1 MRMVLLGD
9 TGLKVSRLC
18 IGTDY
23 SEVYGSPEGE
33 GVQIFLEGFKQ
44 GVNFWD
50 TAESYG
56 SYPAMRAALKQI
68 DREEVVITGKSYGVD
83 RREVERDL
91 EDALRD
97 IGTTY
102 IDIFMLH
109 AVDSMEDFRRRR
121 DALDFLL
128 EVKRRG
134 VIKAVGVST
143 HSARVAW
150 SMAEIPEIDVVLTV
164 LNIRGLRLTDGDLDL
179 AKSAVRRLYE
189 AGKGV
194 YLMKVLARGRLA
206 DIYEEALR
214 YVFRI
219 PYVHSISVGIKSL
232 NELREAVRIANEATP
247 ELNNSR

>member
-1 MRMVLLGD
+1 MRMVLLGN
-9 TGLKVSRLC
+9 TGLEVSRLC

-68 DREEVVITGKSYGVD
+68 DRERIVITGKSYGVD

-91 EDALRD
+91 EDALRE

-102 IDIFMLH
+102 MDIFMLH

-128 EVKRRG
+128 EAKKRG
-134 VIKAVGVST
+134 VVKAVGVST

-164 LNIRGLRLTDGDLDL
+164 LNIRGLRLADGDLDL

-214 YVFRI
+214 YVFKI

-232 NELREAVRIANEATP
+232 SELREAIRIANETTL
-247 ELNNSR
+247 ETG